1 VITIGY
7 PGPLYLLTFAS
18 RGRQQA
24 ELDGQQ
30 REVVGDAVARVL
42 DEGAVR
48 PEELAVLVDD
58 GDGGLPSRLRD
69 RGVVRALTVGRT
81 DGATL
86 DLDLD
91 EGFGD
96 RLEDAGATIAR
107 IELTWN
113 PGQPPESKKSQVMR
127 LAKLAAWV
135 HETDRKLLLDLGV
148 PPVDTDLE
156 QTDGDHTR
164 YRTELRPG
172 LVRRAVQEIRELGAE
187 ADVWVTEPT
196 GTVDE
201 LAELSAL
208 AREAGRD
215 DVALLL
221 ADGTDDADRRAAAG
235 LTGYRGSV
243 AGRSIWAEPLAALD
257 AASTS
262 RDEAVHAIEAAF
274 RRRLEPFATPPHG

>member
-1 VITIGY
+1 VNTIGY
-7 PGPLYLLTFAS
+7 PGPLSLLTFAS

-24 ELDGQQ
+24 EVDGPQ

-58 GDGGLPSRLRD
+58 GGLPSRLRD
-69 RGVVRALTVGRT
+69 RGVILALTVGRT

-96 RLEDAGATIAR
+96 RLEDAGATFAR
-107 IELTWN
+107 IELSWN

-187 ADVWVTEPT
+187 ADVWVTEPM

-262 RDEAVHAIEAAF
+262 RDEAVRAIEAAF

>member
-18 RGRQQA
+18 PGRQQA
-24 ELDGQQ
+24 ALDGQQ
-30 REVVGDAVARVL
+30 REAVGDAVARVL
-42 DEGAVR
+42 DEGSVR

-58 GDGGLPSRLRD
+58 GDPPSRLRD

-86 DLDLD
+86 GLDLE

-113 PGQPPESKKSQVMR
+113 PGQPPESKKAQVMR

-148 PPVDTDLE
+148 PPLDTDLE
-156 QTDGDHTR
+156 QADGDQAR

-172 LVRRAVQEIRELGAE
+172 LVRRGVQEIRELGAE

-201 LAELSAL
+201 LAELSDL

-221 ADGTDDADRRAAAG
+221 ADGTDDAGCRAAAG
-235 LTGYRGSV
+235 LTGYRGFV

-262 RDEAVHAIEAAF
+262 RDEAVRAIEAAF
-274 RRRLEPFATPPHG
+274 RRRLEPFGTPPHS

>member
-1 VITIGY
+1 
-7 PGPLYLLTFAS
+7 
-18 RGRQQA
+18 
-24 ELDGQQ
+24 
-30 REVVGDAVARVL
+30 
-42 DEGAVR
+42 
-48 PEELAVLVDD
+48 
-58 GDGGLPSRLRD
+58 
-69 RGVVRALTVGRT
+69 
-81 DGATL
+81 
-86 DLDLD
+86 
-91 EGFGD
+91 
-96 RLEDAGATIAR
+96 
-107 IELTWN
+107 
-113 PGQPPESKKSQVMR
+113 MR

-156 QTDGDHTR
+156 QADGDHTR

-201 LAELSAL
+201 LAELSDL

-221 ADGTDDADRRAAAG
+221 ADGTDDAGCRAAAG
-235 LTGYRGSV
+235 LTGYRGFV

-262 RDEAVHAIEAAF
+262 RDEAVRAIEAAF
-274 RRRLEPFATPPHG
+274 RRRLEPFGTTPHG